1 MLKDIAYGEKEE
13 ENLLNLSIGKNRGK
27 HLGALA
33 LATAMLA
40 SSVNFAHA
48 AQDLVIGVPVASIP
62 NLDPHGA
69 NSNVQGNLQVN
80 AQIFDT
86 LVGFKDGKYVP
97 ALATEWTSNDSATRW
112 TLKLRQGVKFSDG
125 SAFDAED
132 VKASLER
139 VVKLAGPLAGLFKPL
154 KVEAAGPNEV
164 TISSDVG
171 QGALLGK
178 LFVLAIAP
186 SEKLA
191 DDFGLKPVGSG
202 PFSVESFDPKQGVKL
217 KANKNYWGGAP
228 KLDTVAFR
236 MIPEQAARM
245 TALETGEIQLTWTVP
260 DDQVATL
267 RKDKNLKLD
276 TIPTLANIVL
286 WFNTTRMFQ
295 DVEVRKALWSAVD
308 FDGIVE
314 ALYPNT
320 GQKMTGPL
328 PKAVFG
334 ASEQTPYVYDAAKA
348 KAALEKKGWNFAGT
362 TIRILMNNST
372 YKPLVDAIIAD
383 WARIGVKAEVDLQE
397 PAVGTQRLLALD
409 WDISIIQPVIT
420 STGDADYTLGRL
432 YTCAAKRTTW
442 CNPELDK
449 LLNEAGAV
457 SDQAKRAQLYS
468 AAGKIVWDN
477 AIGLFPIDVKQV
489 WAWRANVSGV
499 KLDPVY
505 KPDLTQVQFAQ

>member
-1 MLKDIAYGEKEE
+1 MAIAMVALVSSHG
-13 ENLLNLSIGKNRGK
+13 
-27 HLGALA
+27 GA
-33 LATAMLA
+33 
-40 SSVNFAHA
+40 FA
-48 AQDLVIGVPVASIP
+48 AQDLVVGVPVASIA

-86 LVGFKDGKYVP
+86 LVGFQDGKYVP
-97 ALATEWTSNDSATRW
+97 ALASQWMSNDNATRW
-112 TLKLRQGVKFSDG
+112 TFKLREGVKFSDG
-125 SAFDAED
+125 STFDAED
-132 VKASLER
+132 VKTSLDR

-154 KVEAAGPNEV
+154 KVEVAGLNEV
-164 TISSDVG
+164 TISSDAG

-178 LFVLAIAP
+178 LFMLAIAP
-186 SEKLA
+186 SEKLT
-191 DDFGLKPVGSG
+191 DDFGLHPVGSG
-202 PFSVESFDPKQGVKL
+202 PFVVDTFDPKQGVKL
-217 KANKNYWGGAP
+217 RANKNYWAGAP
-228 KLDTVAFR
+228 KLDTVTFK

-260 DDQVATL
+260 DDQVEAL
-267 RKDKNLKLD
+267 RGDSNLKLD
-276 TIPTLANIVL
+276 TVPTLANIVL
-286 WFNTTRMFQ
+286 WFNTNRMFQ

-308 FDGIVE
+308 FDAIVQ

-320 GQKMTGPL
+320 GQKMVGPL

-334 ASEQTPYVYDAAKA
+334 SSEQAAYTYDAAKA
-348 KAALEKKGWNFAGT
+348 KAALEKKGWNFGT
-362 TIRILMNNST
+362 TVRILMNNTT

-432 YTCAAKRTTW
+432 YTCAAKRTTY

-449 LLNEAGAV
+449 LLVEAGSV
-457 SDQAKRAQLYS
+457 SDQAKRAQLYT
-468 AAGKIVWDN
+468 AAGKIIWDN

-489 WAWRANVSGV
+489 WAWRSNLNGV

-505 KPDLTQVQFAQ
+505 KPDLTKVQFVQ

>member
-1 MLKDIAYGEKEE
+1 MLNIHTR
-13 ENLLNLSIGKNRGK
+13 KNCRNIFNG
-27 HLGALA
+27 LA
-33 LATAMLA
+33 LASGMLA
-40 SSVNFAHA
+40 SSLTVAYA
-48 AQDLVIGVPVASIP
+48 AQDLVIGVPVASIA

-69 NSNVQGNLQVN
+69 NSNIQGNLQVN

-86 LVGFKDGKYVP
+86 LVGFQDGKYVP
-97 ALATEWTSNDSATRW
+97 GLASEWTSSEDATRW
-112 TLKLRQGVKFSDG
+112 TFKLREGVKFSDG
-125 SAFDAED
+125 SEFDAGD
-132 VKASLER
+132 VKASVER

-154 KVEAAGPNEV
+154 KVEAASPNEV
-164 TISSDVG
+164 RISSDAG

-178 LFVLAIAP
+178 LFMLAIAP

-191 DDFGLKPVGSG
+191 DDFGLHPVGSG
-202 PFSVESFDPKQGVKL
+202 PFVVESFDPKQGVKL
-217 KANKNYWGGAP
+217 RANKDYWAGAP
-228 KLDTVAFR
+228 KLDTVTFR

-260 DDQVATL
+260 DDQVDAL
-267 RKDKNLKLD
+267 REDSNLKLD
-276 TIPTLANIVL
+276 TVPTLANVVL

-308 FDGIVE
+308 FDAIVE

-320 GQKMTGPL
+320 GQKMIGPL

-334 ASEQTPYVYDAAKA
+334 SSEQTPYAYDPEKA
-348 KAALEKKGWNFAGT
+348 KATLEKKGWNFDT
-362 TIRILMNNST
+362 TVRILMNNTT

-432 YTCAAKRTTW
+432 YTCAAKRTTY

-449 LLNEAGAV
+449 LLVEAGSI
-457 SDQAKRAQLYS
+457 SDQAKRAELYA

-477 AIGLFPIDVKQV
+477 AIGMFPIDVKQV
-489 WAWRANVSGV
+489 WAWRSNLDGV
-499 KLDPVY
+499 TLDPVY